1 MKRFIIYIGILVAAI
16 SCRPQHRNLQSG
28 DLLFQVGKGSE
39 MEQAITTATEQ
50 HNTLN
55 FTHVGIAI
63 LKGGADSVL
72 EATSEGG
79 VRMTAMEEFLQ
90 RAAQDKKGRP
100 LVVAMRLR
108 DTAGLA
114 ASVRRARACLGLP
127 YDYAFGPDNGKY
139 YCSELIWENYRTP
152 DSVRRFTARPMN
164 FRAPDGTMPH
174 FWVELFEQLGEPIPE
189 GIPGTNPNGMAQD
202 PQLQEVGR
210 WF

>member
-1 MKRFIIYIGILVAAI
+1 MNEAI
-16 SCRPQHRNLQSG
+16 A
-28 DLLFQVGKGSE
+28 E
-39 MEQAITTATEQ
+39 ATDNNNEL
-50 HNTLN
+50 T
-55 FTHVGIAI
+55 FTHVAI
-63 LKGGADSVL
+63 FFEEGGSDSVL
-72 EATSEGG
+72 EATSPGG
-79 VRMTAMEEFLQ
+79 VRITPLQEFLD
-90 RAAQDKKGRP
+90 RAERVKGRP
-100 LVVAMRLR
+100 GVVVMRLR

-114 ASVRRARACLGLP
+114 RSVKRAKEYLGLP

>member
-72 EATSEGG
+72 EATSPGG
-79 VRMTAMEEFLQ
+79 VRITPLQEFLD
-90 RAAQDKKGRP
+90 RAERVKGRP
-100 LVVAMRLR
+100 GVVVMRLR

-114 ASVRRARACLGLP
+114 RSVKRAKEYLGLP
-127 YDYAFGPDNGKY
+127 YDFSYRPDNGRL
-139 YCSELIWENYRTP
+139 YCSELVWESYRDTCG
-152 DSVRRFTARPMN
+152 RRIFPARPMN
-164 FRAPDGTMPH
+164 FRAADGAMPA
-174 FWVELFEQLGEPIPE
+174 FWTELFEKLGEPIPE
-189 GIPGTNPNGMAQD
+189 GVPGTNPNDMAREGI
-202 PQLQEVGR
+202 LTEVGR
-210 WF
+210 YF